1 MWNKHV
7 CRTAVMLVALAGS
20 VRAVLR
26 AAPRPDDE
34 RPNREGVDFF
44 EKKIRPLLVRHCYEC
59 HSGDADKAKGKFVL
73 DTHEGLRRGGQSG
86 AAVVPGNAAES
97 LLIEAIRYEGL
108 EMPPKQKLP
117 DEAIADFVRWV
128 ELGVPDPRIGKAARP
143 RDRIP
148 LEEARTFW
156 SLQKVRETPPP
167 RVENTAWP
175 RIDIDQFILAALE
188 QKALKPVADSSRES
202 LIRRVTF
209 DLIGLPPTPEEIDA
223 FLHDSSES
231 AFATVVDRLLASPQ
245 FGERWGRHWLDVA
258 RYGESTGKERNL
270 PYRFAWRYRDWV
282 VDAFNADKPYDEFIL
297 EQLAGDLL
305 PAANDAQRSTRL
317 IATGFLAIGPRGINE
332 KNEEQFRMDVVD
344 DQIDA
349 ATRGILGLTV
359 ACARCHDHKF
369 DPIPTA
375 DYYALA
381 GVFRSTETF
390 SGVGPGKR
398 NAGDRYLLA
407 LADSK
412 DTASPGHIDP
422 KAQEARQ
429 KEIAET
435 EAELADL
442 RSKFKQ
448 VRRQSKQKGDR
459 KAKAASQADA
469 GNADS
474 TSGESLADG
483 NDPDPAIEDS
493 ASENPIK
500 NKKDRKRA
508 KAAAKKK
515 PGAGPKQANRLKKR
529 IQQLENEL
537 AELKEAPIGELVMGV
552 RDARL
557 PTNCHLLVRGDLKE
571 AGPEVPRGGLS
582 VFNTVQ
588 LAPIRSPHSG
598 RLEFAQWVVSRDNPL
613 TARVMVNRV
622 WQKLFGNGLV
632 ETVDNFGML
641 GEEPSHPKLLD
652 ALAARFMADHWSV
665 KRLMRS
671 IVLSRVYQLGSQHEP
686 KAFDMDPANR
696 LLWRMEPRRLDAE
709 EIRDALLAIGGN
721 LEVNRPVGSPVT
733 QLGIN
738 EIGRGKNAPMLPP
751 PAPVR
756 SLYLPIVRNMVPEVL
771 SVFDMADP
779 SLIVGKR
786 DVTNVATQSL
796 FLLNNPLVLDQSDAM
811 ARRLLDE
818 VADDEPARIDRAY
831 LLALG
836 RRPKDPERARAV
848 AFLDGY
854 RQSLDQGAF
863 RGDAQLAAWSTLCQT
878 LIASAEFRYLY

>member
-1 MWNKHV
+1 
-7 CRTAVMLVALAGS
+7 MLFVIAGNTP
-20 VRAVLR
+20 AVLQS
-26 AAPRPDDE
+26 APPPDHE
-34 RPNREGVDFF
+34 RPSREGVDFF

-59 HSGDADKAKGKFVL
+59 HSGDLEKAKGKFVL

-86 AAVVPGNAAES
+86 AVVVPGNAAES

-108 EMPPKQKLP
+108 EMPPREKLS

-128 ELGVPDPRIGKAARP
+128 EMGVPDPRIGKAARP
-143 RDRIP
+143 RDRID
-148 LEEARTFW
+148 LAEARKFW
-156 SLQKVRETPPP
+156 SFQKVRETPPP
-167 RVENTAWP
+167 SVENAAWP
-175 RIDIDQFILAALE
+175 RTDIDRFILAALE
-188 QKALKPVADSSRES
+188 QKTLKPVADSSRES

-223 FLHDSSES
+223 FLGDSSEN
-231 AFATVVDRLLASPQ
+231 AFTAVVDRLLASPQ

-270 PYRFAWRYRDWV
+270 PYRFAWRYRDYV
-282 VDAFNADKPYDEFIL
+282 VDSFNADKPYDEFLL

-305 PAANDAQRSTRL
+305 PAKDDTERNRRL
-317 IATGFLAIGPRGINE
+317 IATGFLAIGPRGVNE

-344 DQIDA
+344 DQIDT
-349 ATRGILGLTV
+349 ATRAILGLTV

-369 DPIPTA
+369 DPIPAA

-381 GVFRSTETF
+381 GIFRSTETF

-407 LADSK
+407 LAG
-412 DTASPGHIDP
+412 SPAGGTPGNDDQ
-422 KAQEARQ
+422 KGREARQ

-435 EAELADL
+435 EAELAEL

-448 VRRQSKQKGDR
+448 VKRQSKEKAGKKTANVPQAAAGTSDEESGEMIAEGVDSDLPRDGAASTKSGKKEKNR
-459 KAKAASQADA
+459 KA
-469 GNADS
+469 
-474 TSGESLADG
+474 
-483 NDPDPAIEDS
+483 
-493 ASENPIK
+493 
-500 NKKDRKRA
+500 A

-515 PGAGPKQANRLKKR
+515 LPAAPKQKNRLRKR

-537 AELKEAPIGELVMGV
+537 AELKEAPLGELVMGV
-552 RDARL
+552 RDAESAA
-557 PTNCHLLVRGDLKE
+557 NCHVLNRGNIRE
-571 AGPEVPRGGLS
+571 PGPEVPRGGLS
-582 VFNTVQ
+582 VFSSAQ
-588 LAPIRSPHSG
+588 LAHISPKHSG
-598 RLEFAQWVVSRDNPL
+598 RLEFARWVASPENPL
-613 TARVMVNRV
+613 TARVLVNRV

-641 GEEPSHPKLLD
+641 GEEPSHPELLD
-652 ALAARFMADHWSV
+652 TLAARFMNDRWSV
-665 KRLMRS
+665 KRLIRS
-671 IVLSRVYQLGSQHEP
+671 IVLSRVYQLGSQHDSD
-686 KAFDMDPANR
+686 AFTIDPADR
-696 LLWRMEPRRLDAE
+696 LLWRMERRRLEAE

-721 LEVNRPVGSPVT
+721 LDLNRPAGSPVT

-786 DVTNVATQSL
+786 EVTNVATQSL

-811 ARRLLDE
+811 ARRLLRDI
-818 VADDEPARIDRAY
+818 ASDEPARIDRAY

-836 RRPKDPERARAV
+836 RYPKAPERARANL
-848 AFLDGY
+848 FLTDY
-854 RQSLDQGAF
+854 RHSLDQGAF
-863 RGDAQLAAWSTLCQT
+863 RGDGPLAAWSTLCQT